1 MYVYTYIC
9 NMNIIIMGEAKT
21 TRINST
27 IDSKL
32 EKEFREITFKK
43 YGYKKGSIQ
52 DGLQEA
58 IQAWITLQKK
68 KKT

>member
-1 MYVYTYIC
+1 MTKTS
-9 NMNIIIMGEAKT
+9 MEEPKT

-27 IDSKL
+27 IDSTL
-32 EKEFREITFKK
+32 EKEFREIAFKK

-52 DGLQEA
+52 NGLHEA
-58 IQAWITLQKK
+58 IRSWVTLQKK